1 MKNVLSVLMGA
12 AIFMVAYFVMDAS
25 RVVEQR
31 VDRLEH
37 RMVLQPYH
45 YILTLQDS
53 FWVEVRRPD
62 SSLVGQVW
70 CDTTTELGKLFYH
83 DNE

>member
-1 MKNVLSVLMGA
+1 
-12 AIFMVAYFVMDAS
+12 
-25 RVVEQR
+25 
-31 VDRLEH
+31 
-37 RMVLQPYH
+37 VLQPYH

-70 CDTTTELGKLFYH
+70 VDTTTELGKLFYH